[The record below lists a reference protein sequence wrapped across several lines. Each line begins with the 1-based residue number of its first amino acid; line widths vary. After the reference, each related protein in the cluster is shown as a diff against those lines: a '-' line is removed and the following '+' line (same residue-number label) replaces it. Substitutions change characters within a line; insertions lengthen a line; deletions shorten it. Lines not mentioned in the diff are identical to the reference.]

1 MYSSTK
7 FRCVLQKEALLLEP
21 GLFYP
26 CGFFFIF
33 VNNLTGSP
41 NILKPGIIWS
51 SYHIL
56 KENPF
61 HRAMEDFVLYKYVL

>member
-1 MYSSTK
+1 MCAAKGSVAARTWT
-7 FRCVLQKEALLLEP
+7 VLSMW
-21 GLFYP
+21 LFY
-26 CGFFFIF
+26 FIF

>member
-1 MYSSTK
+1 MCAAKGSVAARTWT
-7 FRCVLQKEALLLEP
+7 VLSMWL
-21 GLFYP
+21 
-26 CGFFFIF
+26 FIF